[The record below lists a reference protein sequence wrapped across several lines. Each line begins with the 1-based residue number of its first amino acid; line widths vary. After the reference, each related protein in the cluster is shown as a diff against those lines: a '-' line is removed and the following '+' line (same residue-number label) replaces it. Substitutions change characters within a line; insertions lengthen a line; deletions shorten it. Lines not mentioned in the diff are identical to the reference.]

1 MGKPT
6 TKPTTTIVELAVW
19 EISKENDM
27 RKYDGVNSKAIVEKR
42 VSWYVLRFFDTWN
55 EQVTEKELHN
65 IVKPRNACA
74 ASCAIHEDPENY
86 LRAR

>member
-19 EISKENDM
+19 EISNENGM

-55 EQVTEKELHN
+55 EQVTGERTTQHREAK
-65 IVKPRNACA
+65 KC
-74 ASCAIHEDPENY
+74 
-86 LRAR
+86 LRCLLCYT